1 MVGTCDRE
9 AAKITSK
16 PPGLTHHL
24 HRYLYIR
31 TSYIA
36 ICNDLDAGI
45 RMPMHAIEAV
55 GPPRRNSSHQKCQRI
70 IHRDLYLNP
79 GISHAHELDPD
90 GVAAPAAH
98 PLAAQTRSRRAPT
111 PEPRSPTPPLA
122 LLRTPFLPSSKC
134 AHRPERSEPDMAGA
148 PAAPA
153 SDAVITVSLLMRW
166 GSHGNYRNGAD
177 HLPLP
182 V

>member
-1 MVGTCDRE
+1 MVGTCERE

-24 HRYLYIR
+24 HRYLYIK

-36 ICNDLDAGI
+36 ICNDLDARI

-55 GPPRRNSSHQKCQRI
+55 GPLRRNSSHQKCQRK

-98 PLAAQTRSRRAPT
+98 PLAAPTRSRRAPT
-111 PEPRSPTPPLA
+111 PEPPRPP
-122 LLRTPFLPSSKC
+122 S
-134 AHRPERSEPDMAGA
+134 
-148 PAAPA
+148 
-153 SDAVITVSLLMRW
+153 
-166 GSHGNYRNGAD
+166 
-177 HLPLP
+177 LPLP
-182 V
+182 PIFQPCVWLRDQWVGLDPTRILIQPGFWGRIRSIHYFVVLLILGTE

>member
-1 MVGTCDRE
+1 
-9 AAKITSK
+9 
-16 PPGLTHHL
+16 
-24 HRYLYIR
+24 
-31 TSYIA
+31 
-36 ICNDLDAGI
+36 
-45 RMPMHAIEAV
+45 MPMHAIEAV
-55 GPPRRNSSHQKCQRI
+55 GPLRRNSSHQKCQRI

-98 PLAAQTRSRRAPT
+98 PLAAPTRSRRAPT
-111 PEPRSPTPPLA
+111 PEPPRPRSRPLA

-153 SDAVITVSLLMRW
+153 SDAVITVSRCRW
-166 GSHGNYRNGAD
+166 ASFGDARSFPAPY
-177 HLPLP
+177 P
-182 V
+182 